1 MLGNYLIKHPSIPFN
16 PDVANAFFRAGM
28 IEAWG
33 RGTIKIINDCRTA
46 KIPVPSF
53 RYDMAG
59 FVVEFEL
66 PITNTQDNII
76 NKIAQNGNI
85 TIVQLAKEIGVAEV
99 TIKRLL
105 KKMQDE
111 NIIKRDG
118 STKNGSW
125 EVISNSNL

>member
-1 MLGNYLIKHPSIPFN
+1 
-16 PDVANAFFRAGM
+16 M